1 MPGMFGSTPFIFKR
15 PAPGRRLNEER
26 FRLRR
31 PVQGLASGAVVASIY
46 IYIASVKSV
55 LLCLTKAAD
64 YSLRAARGEY
74 ERATTHCADRGR
86 CA

>member
-1 MPGMFGSTPFIFKR
+1 MFGSTPFIFNR
-15 PAPGRRLNEER
+15 PAPRLRLNEGR

-31 PVQGLASGAVVASIY
+31 PARAPASGAVVASFY

-55 LLCLTKAAD
+55 RLCLTKEAD
-64 YSLRAARGEY
+64 YDLSAARGEY
-74 ERATTHCADRGR
+74 ERATTHCADRGC